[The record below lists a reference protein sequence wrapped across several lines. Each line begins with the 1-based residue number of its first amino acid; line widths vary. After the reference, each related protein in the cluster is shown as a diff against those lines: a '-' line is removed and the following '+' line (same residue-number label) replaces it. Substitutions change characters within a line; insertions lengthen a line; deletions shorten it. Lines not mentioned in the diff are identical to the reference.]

1 MNFGIIILNQNN
13 KKKQSYVIRILKVL
27 LFILKLKILTKI
39 LLIMLKNSL
48 TYLATKKMIKDPF
61 QKVKTR
67 KKISLF

>member
-13 KKKQSYVIRILKVL
+13 KTKQSYVIRILKVL
-27 LFILKLKILTKI
+27 LFILKLKIFTKI

-48 TYLATKKMIKDPF
+48 THLTTMKMIKDPF
-61 QKVKTR
+61 QMVKTR